1 MAQQQSFFLYSQI
14 TTVKV
19 LKAKLEYWLP
29 GITIEAS
36 GPRQPVDNDIKTV
49 ESNSVCNHTVDKK
62 NQTTA

>member
-19 LKAKLEYWLP
+19 LKAKLEYWLT
-29 GITIEAS
+29 GITIEAG

-49 ESNSVCNHTVDKK
+49 ESNSVCNHTSDKQ

>member
-19 LKAKLEYWLP
+19 LKAKLDYWLP

-36 GPRQPVDNDIKTV
+36 GPRQPVDNGNNTRGV
-49 ESNSVCNHTVDKK
+49 
-62 NQTTA
+62 QFRL